1 MIVPGV
7 ALLTYVWHYTVARLV
22 FDDFVRP
29 LTHGS
34 RAAVIVA
41 IGCAGVAGF
50 LLGRRRGRKSR

>member
-1 MIVPGV
+1 MIAPSVTF
-7 ALLTYVWHYTVARLV
+7 LTYLWHYTAARLL

-29 LTHGS
+29 LAHGS

-50 LLGRRRGRKSR
+50 LFGRRRGRRSR